1 MTFEESLDKLTKIK
15 EQLDREDITLD
26 ESVELY
32 KESVELTKTC
42 LDLLKSTEGKI
53 SVVKAEID
61 KLVEK
66 PLENTEAPRIALL
79 FVPISIA
86 FHSVSLPS

>member
-66 PLENTEAPRIALL
+66 PLENIEE
-79 FVPISIA
+79 
-86 FHSVSLPS
+86 